1 MTRRIPV
8 MNALRRFAAFGC
20 IALLLAGRAARG
32 QVSADAHR
40 EAGSLHTVVKRVDE
54 IQVKQ
59 RDGRT
64 PSLDSLLKDVAQYK
78 VGDSRAALQT
88 VEQVTLAAS
97 DEALRK
103 FLAGKYAVVL
113 AGPATADAKRF
124 LCRQLGLIGTAVEVP
139 ALEGFL
145 ADEQFAFT
153 ARSALERVP
162 GDESLA
168 ALRRAAEKAKGLAK
182 AGLIQSL
189 GVRRDQ
195 KAIPLLDAAL
205 TDQDHVVAAAALN
218 SLCRIGGEDALWVL
232 NEQKQLEPDRR
243 RQMCQ
248 LILLSVA
255 DVRASGDECEMPVL
269 ARYLGR
275 DDPHVGVRGSA
286 RLVGMQLRKRNEGAG
301 LLIDALAG
309 KDLVLQS
316 AAIRAL
322 HLDPKETLLKELAAR
337 YPDLPPGIQLRVVR
351 ALADGR
357 QAAALPII
365 VQATASEVPA
375 VRKAALAALSSV
387 GNATSVPALVDAL
400 QSDDMELVKQVE
412 AGLARLPGP
421 GVDVALVA
429 GLQRSSVT
437 GQQEIVRILAARS
450 SKNVVP
456 VFLALTESQ
465 DAGVRG
471 EAIRALGLVA
481 DATAGLQVIEL
492 LDETR
497 DREAVEA
504 ALVMIYR
511 KADTVDPLLP
521 ALQQAS
527 GPRKASLVA
536 VLGALGGPEACKAL
550 RAALKTR
557 DAGTRGAALRALA
570 AWHDATPLDDLLAEA
585 ASTQDSTIK
594 FLALRGVANLAPMAK
609 DRKPDDRVALLRKT
623 IALSDHHG
631 QITPI
636 LSALGKIPCRAA
648 AELAAGYLNDPALRD
663 EAALAVVE
671 IGEALGVKAR
681 EQVGAELKQA
691 RAACDNRGHPSPA
704 ERDSLGRE
712 PGPGRQGHQ
721 SRRAGRRRCRRSAPG
736 GHRRRSEYLLG
747 RS

>member
-1 MTRRIPV
+1 

-103 FLAGKYAVVL
+103 FLAGKYAAVL

-504 ALVMIYR
+504 ALV
-511 KADTVDPLLP
+511 
-521 ALQQAS
+521 
-527 GPRKASLVA
+527 
-536 VLGALGGPEACKAL
+536 
-550 RAALKTR
+550 
-557 DAGTRGAALRALA
+557 
-570 AWHDATPLDDLLAEA
+570 
-585 ASTQDSTIK
+585 
-594 FLALRGVANLAPMAK
+594 
-609 DRKPDDRVALLRKT
+609 
-623 IALSDHHG
+623 
-631 QITPI
+631 
-636 LSALGKIPCRAA
+636 
-648 AELAAGYLNDPALRD
+648 
-663 EAALAVVE
+663 
-671 IGEALGVKAR
+671 
-681 EQVGAELKQA
+681 
-691 RAACDNRGHPSPA
+691 
-704 ERDSLGRE
+704 
-712 PGPGRQGHQ
+712 
-721 SRRAGRRRCRRSAPG
+721 
-736 GHRRRSEYLLG
+736 
-747 RS
+747 